1 MYTTHEFTTDEIIR
15 KNNLCPGTIVNGT
28 TYVVTRYS
36 VDASAGLVP
45 EVFKQA
51 DISAHGTEEE
61 AASYCISA
69 YAKTLDTSC
78 AIQYFYRVR
87 EMKVE

>member
-1 MYTTHEFTTDEIIR
+1 MYATYEFTSDDIIR
-15 KNNLCPGTIVNGT
+15 KNQLCPGTIANGT
-28 TYVVTRYS
+28 TYVVTQYS

-45 EVFKQA
+45 EVFKQT
-51 DISAHGTEEE
+51 DIAALGTEEE
-61 AASYCISA
+61 AASYCISS
-69 YAKTLDTSC
+69 YAKTLDTSS